1 MAEGRFSILSTT
13 PERSQIFIRNATGLT
28 RQLSAKDVL
37 MFNLLNMGLA
47 WPLLY
52 IFFAGAAYQGINTP
66 ITVLIGLP
74 GNLVIALLF
83 YYLTTAFPRTGGDYV
98 WVSRLVHPAIGFME
112 SFAVVVFFLGFI
124 GPVSGWFM
132 TYGLA
137 GILNNLGVATKNAS
151 YFSLATSLAT
161 SNSILIGSLVVL
173 AAIVLAAVFG
183 TKASFRYQ
191 WATFILMFVG
201 IITFLIVVGTT
212 SPSTFQANLQSL
224 SNTSYG
230 AIIQAASKNDFI
242 TTFTFGGTLIGSFYS
257 FLNYLGYYLSAYVGG
272 EVKQANRSQF
282 IGIIGSIFIFA
293 VIAFLMFLVPFHTMG
308 GSFINSASLLATST
322 NSNISSRYTLQMAP
336 VTSFLAI
343 FASPNPV
350 VGILIPLAIIGSV
363 FGSLETI
370 VFSCVRII
378 FAWSFDGVVP
388 TKFAEVDT
396 RRGSPNY
403 ALGLVAV
410 VGLVYVL
417 LSVFAANSLTFLAYS
432 TSGLFLAI
440 AFVGVA
446 GILLPYKHKDLFQPC
461 SGQRS
466 EKNRGCSGDRPPRA
480 RDHHRWCFRCL
491 HGCKSSFHGST
502 RKPSLSAWNG
512 SGLRSRFDHIRDCI
526 LLQQEQGLQSLPQVC
541 RSPTRVK

>member
-1 MAEGRFSILSTT
+1 MSA
-13 PERSQIFIRNATGLT
+13 PADRSQIFIRNATGLI
-28 RQLSAKDVL
+28 RQLSARDVL
-37 MFNLLNMGLA
+37 MFNLLNMGIA

-52 IFFAGAAYQGINTP
+52 IYFAGAAYQGINTP

-74 GNLVIALLF
+74 GNLIIALLY

-137 GILNNLGVATKNAS
+137 GISNNLGVATKNAS
-151 YFSLATSLAT
+151 YFTLATSLAN

-173 AAIVLAAVFG
+173 AVIILAAVFG

-201 IITFLIVVGTT
+201 IFTFLAVVGTT
-212 SPSTFQANLQSL
+212 SQSTFQSNLQSL
-224 SNTSYG
+224 SNTSWN
-230 AIIQAASKNDFI
+230 AIISAASKNNFI
-242 TTFTFGGTLIGSFYS
+242 TTFTIGGTLVGSFYS

-272 EVKQANRSQF
+272 EVKQSNRSQF
-282 IGIIGSIFIFA
+282 IGMIGSTFIFA
-293 VIAFLMFLVPFHTMG
+293 VIAFLMFFVPFHTMG
-308 GSFINSASLLATST
+308 GSFINSASLLAS
-322 NSNISSRYTLQMAP
+322 NSNTTISSQYTLPMAP

-343 FASPNPV
+343 YANPNPL
-350 VGILIPLAIIGSV
+350 VGILIPLAVIGSV

-378 FAWSFDGVVP
+378 FAWSFDGVIP
-388 TKFAEVDT
+388 TKFADVDT

-410 VGLVYVL
+410 VGLAYVL
-417 LSVFAANSLTFLAYS
+417 LSVFAASSLTFLAYT
-432 TSGLFLAI
+432 TSGLFIAI
-440 AFVGVA
+440 AFVGLA
-446 GILLPYKHKDLFQPC
+446 GILLPYRHKDLFKLAPANV
-461 SGQRS
+461 QRKIGGVPVIALLGLATIIVGVFVAYTAAAPVFTGAPVNPVYLLGLVAVFIAGLVVYFVS
-466 EKNRGCSGDRPPRA
+466 YYYYKSKGFNLALRFAEIPP
-480 RDHHRWCFRCL
+480 
-491 HGCKSSFHGST
+491 
-502 RKPSLSAWNG
+502 
-512 SGLRSRFDHIRDCI
+512 
-526 LLQQEQGLQSLPQVC
+526 E
-541 RSPTRVK
+541 

>member
-1 MAEGRFSILSTT
+1 
-13 PERSQIFIRNATGLT
+13 
-28 RQLSAKDVL
+28 

-47 WPLLY
+47 WPLIY
-52 IFFAGAAYQGINTP
+52 IYFAGAAYQGVNTP
-66 ITVLIGLP
+66 LTVLIGLP

-124 GPVSGWFM
+124 GPVAGWFL

-137 GILNNLGVATKNAS
+137 GILNNLGVATKNTS
-151 YFSLATSLAT
+151 YFTLASSMASTNSL
-161 SNSILIGSLVVL
+161 LIGSLVVL
-173 AAIVLAAVFG
+173 AAIILAAVFG
-183 TKASFRYQ
+183 TKVSFRYQ

-201 IITFLIVVGTT
+201 IVTFLIVVGTA
-212 SPSTFQANLQSL
+212 SPATFQSNLQSL
-224 SNTSYG
+224 AGTSYS
-230 AIIQAASKNDFI
+230 AIIQAASKNFV
-242 TTFTFGGTLIGSFYS
+242 TTFTLGGTIIGSFYS

-282 IGIIGSIFIFA
+282 IGIIGSTFIFA
-293 VIAFLMFLVPFHTMG
+293 IIAFLMFFVPFQTMG
-308 GSFINSASLLATST
+308 GQFINSASLIASTSA
-322 NSNISSRYTLQMAP
+322 YTLPMAP

-343 FASPNPV
+343 FANPNPI

-388 TKFAEVDT
+388 TKFADVDT

-410 VGLVYVL
+410 VGLAYVL
-417 LSVFAANSLTFLAYS
+417 LSVYAANSLTFLAYT

-440 AFVGVA
+440 AFVGLA
-446 GILLPYKHKDLFQPC
+446 GILLPYKHKDLFQLAPANV
-461 SGQRS
+461 QRKIGGVPVVALLGIATIIIGVFVAYTAVAPVFTGAAVNPYYVLGLAMVFIVGLVIYAIS
-466 EKNRGCSGDRPPRA
+466 YYVNKSRGVNLALRFAEVPP
-480 RDHHRWCFRCL
+480 
-491 HGCKSSFHGST
+491 
-502 RKPSLSAWNG
+502 
-512 SGLRSRFDHIRDCI
+512 
-526 LLQQEQGLQSLPQVC
+526 E
-541 RSPTRVK
+541 

>member
-1 MAEGRFSILSTT
+1 LSSSTG
-13 PERSQIFIRNATGLT
+13 ERSQVFIRNATGLT

-52 IFFAGAAYQGINTP
+52 IYFAGAAYQGINTP

-83 YYLTTAFPRTGGDYV
+83 YYLTVAFPRTGGDYV

-124 GPVSGWFM
+124 GPVSGWFV

-137 GILNNLGVATKNAS
+137 GIMNNLGVATKNAS
-151 YFSLATSLAT
+151 YFTLATDLAA

-201 IITFLIVVGTT
+201 IVTFLVVVGTT
-212 SPSTFQANLQSL
+212 SPTTFQANLASL
-224 SNTSYG
+224 SNTSFS
-230 AIIQAASKNDFI
+230 AIIQAATKNSLV
-242 TTFTFGGTLIGSFYS
+242 TTFTFGGTIIGSFYS

-282 IGIIGSIFIFA
+282 IGIMGSIFIFA
-293 VIAFLMFLVPFHTMG
+293 IIAFLMFFVPFHTMG
-308 GSFINSASLLATST
+308 GSFINAASLVQSSS
-322 NSNISSRYTLQMAP
+322 NSSISSLYTLPMAP

-343 FASPNPV
+343 FANPNPV

-388 TKFAEVDT
+388 TKFADVDT

-417 LSVFAANSLTFLAYS
+417 LSVYYANSLTFLAYS

-446 GILLPYKHKDLFQPC
+446 GILLPYRHKDLFQLAPANV
-461 SGQRS
+461 QRKIAGVPVVALLGLATIIVGLFVAYTAAS
-466 EKNRGCSGDRPPRA
+466 PVFTGAAVNPAYLAGLAAVFIVGLVIYAISYYYHKSKGFNLALRFAEVPP
-480 RDHHRWCFRCL
+480 
-491 HGCKSSFHGST
+491 
-502 RKPSLSAWNG
+502 
-512 SGLRSRFDHIRDCI
+512 
-526 LLQQEQGLQSLPQVC
+526 E
-541 RSPTRVK
+541 

>member
-1 MAEGRFSILSTT
+1 
-13 PERSQIFIRNATGLT
+13 
-28 RQLSAKDVL
+28 

-74 GNLVIALLF
+74 GNLLIALLF

-201 IITFLIVVGTT
+201 IVTFLIVVGTT

-230 AIIQAASKNDFI
+230 AIIQAASKNGFI
-242 TTFTFGGTLIGSFYS
+242 TDFTFGGTLIGSFYS

-282 IGIIGSIFIFA
+282 IGIIGSIFVFA

-308 GSFINSASLLATST
+308 GSFINSASLLASST
-322 NSNISSRYTLQMAP
+322 NSNISSQYTLQMAP

-417 LSVFAANSLTFLAYS
+417 LSVYAANSLTFLAYT
-432 TSGLFLAI
+432 TSGLFIAI

-446 GILLPYKHKDLFQPC
+446 GIMLPYKHKDLFQLAPANV
-461 SGQRS
+461 QRKIGGVPVVALLGVATIIVGVFVAYTAAS
-466 EKNRGCSGDRPPRA
+466 PVFTGAPVDPVYLLGLAAVFVVGLIIYAIAYYYNKSKGFNLSLRFAEVPP
-480 RDHHRWCFRCL
+480 
-491 HGCKSSFHGST
+491 
-502 RKPSLSAWNG
+502 
-512 SGLRSRFDHIRDCI
+512 
-526 LLQQEQGLQSLPQVC
+526 E
-541 RSPTRVK
+541 

>member
-1 MAEGRFSILSTT
+1 MSASTKDGQQ
-13 PERSQIFIRNATGLT
+13 PSQIFIRNATGLT

-52 IFFAGAAYQGINTP
+52 IFFAGLAYQGINTP

-124 GPVSGWFM
+124 GPVAGWFV
-132 TYGLA
+132 TFGLA
-137 GILNNLGVATKNAS
+137 GIFNNLGVATGNTS
-151 YFSLATSLAT
+151 YFSLATSLSST
-161 SNSILIGSLVVL
+161 NSVLVGSLVVL
-173 AAIVLAAVFG
+173 AAIVLGAVFG
-183 TKASFRYQ
+183 TKISFRYQ

-201 IITFLIVVGTT
+201 IVTFLVVVGTT
-212 SPSTFQANLQSL
+212 SQATFQSNLQSL
-224 SNTSYG
+224 GNTSYNG
-230 AIIQAASKNDFI
+230 IIQAASKSGFI
-242 TTFTFGGTLIGSFYS
+242 TAFTFGGTLIGSFYS

-272 EVKQANRSQF
+272 EVKQSNRSQF
-282 IGIIGSIFIFA
+282 IGIIGSILIFA
-293 VIAFLMFLVPFHTMG
+293 LIAFLMFFVPFQTMG
-308 GSFINSASLLATST
+308 GSFINSASLLASSGNST
-322 NSNISSRYTLQMAP
+322 ISSQYTLPMAP

-343 FASPNPV
+343 FANPNPL

-388 TKFAEVDT
+388 TKFADVD

-403 ALGLVAV
+403 TLGLFAV
-410 VGLVYVL
+410 VGLAYVL
-417 LSVFAANSLTFLAYS
+417 LSVYAANSLTFLAYT
-432 TSGLFLAI
+432 TSGIFIAI
-440 AFVGVA
+440 AFVGLA
-446 GILLPYKHKDLFQPC
+446 GIMLPYKHKDLFRLAPPNV
-461 SGQRS
+461 QRKIGGVPVIALLGVATIIVAVFVAYTAAS
-466 EKNRGCSGDRPPRA
+466 PVFTGAPVNPVYLAGLALVFIVGLVIYAIAYYYNKSKGFNLALRFAEVPP
-480 RDHHRWCFRCL
+480 
-491 HGCKSSFHGST
+491 
-502 RKPSLSAWNG
+502 
-512 SGLRSRFDHIRDCI
+512 
-526 LLQQEQGLQSLPQVC
+526 E
-541 RSPTRVK
+541 

>member
-1 MAEGRFSILSTT
+1 MSTT
-13 PERSQIFIRNATGLT
+13 PERSQVFIRNATGLT

-37 MFNLLNMGLA
+37 MFNLLNMGIA

-83 YYLTTAFPRTGGDYV
+83 YYLTVAFPRTGGDYV

-124 GPVSGWFM
+124 GPVSGWFV

-137 GILNNLGVATKNAS
+137 GIVNNLGVATGNAN
-151 YFSLATSLAT
+151 YFSLATSLAKT
-161 SNSILIGSLVVL
+161 NSILIGSLLVL
-173 AAIVLAAVFG
+173 AVIVLAAVFG
-183 TKASFRYQ
+183 TKVSFRYQ

-201 IITFLIVVGTT
+201 IVTFLIVVGTT
-212 SPSTFQANLQSL
+212 SQQTFQANLQAL
-224 SNTSYG
+224 STTSYN
-230 AIIQAASKNDFI
+230 AIIEAASKNNFI
-242 TTFTFGGTLIGSFYS
+242 TTFTVGGTLIGSFYS

-272 EVKQANRSQF
+272 EVKQSNRSQF
-282 IGIIGSIFIFA
+282 IGIMGSIFIFA
-293 VIAFLMFLVPFHTMG
+293 IIAFLMFFVPFNTMG
-308 GSFINSASLLATST
+308 GSFINSASLLSST
-322 NSNISSRYTLQMAP
+322 GNSAYTLPMQP

-343 FASPNPV
+343 FANPNPI

-388 TKFAEVDT
+388 TKFADVDT

-417 LSVFAANSLTFLAYS
+417 LSIYAANVLTFLAYT
-432 TSGLFLAI
+432 TSGIFIAI
-440 AFVGVA
+440 AFVGLA
-446 GILLPYKHKDLFQPC
+446 GIMLPYRHKDLFKLAPANV
-461 SGQRS
+461 QRKIGGVPVIALLGIGTIVVAIFVAFTAAS
-466 EKNRGCSGDRPPRA
+466 PVFTNTPVNPLYLLGLAIVFIAGLIIYAIAYYYNKSKGFNLALRFAEVPP
-480 RDHHRWCFRCL
+480 
-491 HGCKSSFHGST
+491 
-502 RKPSLSAWNG
+502 
-512 SGLRSRFDHIRDCI
+512 
-526 LLQQEQGLQSLPQVC
+526 E
-541 RSPTRVK
+541 

>member
-1 MAEGRFSILSTT
+1 
-13 PERSQIFIRNATGLT
+13 
-28 RQLSAKDVL
+28 

-52 IFFAGAAYQGINTP
+52 IFFAGAVYQGINTP

-74 GNLVIALLF
+74 GNLIIAVLF
-83 YYLTTAFPRTGGDYV
+83 YYLTVAFPRTGGDYV

-124 GPVSGWFM
+124 GPVSGWFV

-151 YFSLATSLAT
+151 YFSLATTLAN
-161 SNSILIGSLVVL
+161 SNSILVGSLVVL
-173 AAIVLAAVFG
+173 AAIILAAVFG

-191 WATFILMFVG
+191 WGTFILMFVG
-201 IITFLIVVGTT
+201 IVTFLVVVGTT
-212 SPSTFQANLQSL
+212 SPATFQSNLAAL
-224 SNTSYG
+224 SNTSYD
-230 AIIQAASKNDFI
+230 AIIAAASKANFI

-282 IGIIGSIFIFA
+282 IGIMGSIFVFA
-293 VIAFLMFLVPFHTMG
+293 LIAFLMFFVPFQTMG
-308 GSFINSASLLATST
+308 GSFINAASLLSSSG
-322 NSNISSRYTLQMAP
+322 NSAYTLPMSP

-343 FASPNPV
+343 FANPNPI

-388 TKFAEVDT
+388 TKFADVDT

-403 ALGLVAV
+403 ALALVAV

-417 LSVFAANSLTFLAYS
+417 LSVYEASSLTFLAYT
-432 TSGLFLAI
+432 TSGLFIAI
-440 AFVGVA
+440 AFVGLA
-446 GILLPYKHKDLFQPC
+446 GILLPYRHKDLFSLAPANV
-461 SGQRS
+461 QRKIGGVPVIALLGLGTIIVGVFVAYTAAS
-466 EKNRGCSGDRPPRA
+466 PVFTGAPVNPYYLLGLAMVFIVGLIIYAISYYINKSKGFDLALRFAEVPP
-480 RDHHRWCFRCL
+480 
-491 HGCKSSFHGST
+491 
-502 RKPSLSAWNG
+502 
-512 SGLRSRFDHIRDCI
+512 
-526 LLQQEQGLQSLPQVC
+526 E
-541 RSPTRVK
+541 